1 MQSTKSFSHHFLWLS
16 ALFILGQ
23 SIIVLPKIN
32 TNRLTFLGF
41 LISAFLSFLL
51 TFGVLK
57 LDFLKYPVLLIAVF
71 TIGDTL
77 ITFIRFISETLIDE
91 KNFFILVL
99 FLIPLLYF
107 CSRKSYEL
115 LNFSL
120 ISGIVCATLIVFFF
134 FSTFKDFSFKNIYI
148 YEFPSITDLFSQSLQ
163 YIKSVTLPI
172 TVLALFARQISI
184 KKEAAVLGISL
195 GSALLLLTV
204 FNSILL
210 FGTELSGEF
219 SYPYADA
226 ISTVTFGKLFSRLDG
241 FAYFIY
247 FVSSLIKITVC
258 VSTVKYEIKKIKLKG

>member
-16 ALFILGQ
+16 ALFVLGQ
-23 SIIVLPKIN
+23 SIIILP
-32 TNRLTFLGF
+32 TSQANRLTFLGF

-51 TFGVLK
+51 TLAVLK
-57 LDFLKYPVLLIAVF
+57 LDFLKYPVLLIAIF

-77 ITFIRFISETLIDE
+77 ITFIEFISKTLINE
-91 KNFFILVL
+91 KNFFILIL

-107 CSRKSYEL
+107 CTRKSQEL

-120 ISGIVCATLIVFFF
+120 ISGIACAALIVFFF
-134 FSTFKDFSFKNIYI
+134 LSTFKDFSFKNIYI
-148 YEFPSITDLFSQSLQ
+148 YEFPKLTDLLSQSLS

-172 TVLALFARQISI
+172 TVLALFAKQINT
-184 KKEAAVLGISL
+184 KDEAVFSGVAIGN
-195 GSALLLLTV
+195 ALLLLTI

-210 FGTELSGEF
+210 FGTTLAGEF
-219 SYPYADA
+219 NYPYADA

-247 FVSSLIKITVC
+247 FTASLIKITVC
-258 VSTVKYEIKKIKLKG
+258 VFTIKYELKKAAR